1 MNTQI
6 TKTVATIF
14 AITLFSCISPSFS
27 CAQSTDDLAPS
38 IAIPLVACAE
48 AGEDGNVKVIYAMAI
63 HQTVKDESA
72 KKAKPEKDEAK
83 PTEFKKETYVVM
95 VPVQVTEKVDGKMVT
110 KVKYREERRTRMI
123 PVNSSGEK
131 KEVYTVQVPIKERR
145 IVEGKPVDVTVM
157 TTQTRTRTI
166 PAGQKL
172 VATQLNSEL
181 ILKADSL
188 QFFLADGTRLKNAAG
203 IKRMSERIPVIFVGE
218 SGNLDPFYQQ
228 IVRPDTLLIYDKN
241 KSLFRQ
247 VTSKKFVDEKK

>member
-1 MNTQI
+1 M
-6 TKTVATIF
+6 
-14 AITLFSCISPSFS
+14 
-27 CAQSTDDLAPS
+27 
-38 IAIPLVACAE
+38 
-48 AGEDGNVKVIYAMAI
+48 
-63 HQTVKDESA
+63 
-72 KKAKPEKDEAK
+72 
-83 PTEFKKETYVVM
+83 
-95 VPVQVTEKVDGKMVT
+95 TEKVDGKMVT

-218 SGNLDPFYQQ
+218 TGNLDPFYQQ